1 MVDIV
6 DRLRNFFRGVKCRD
20 RPTLTGQ
27 PEMSIIHG
35 TLFCILNF
43 K

>member
-6 DRLRNFFRGVKCRD
+6 DRLRNFFRGVKCRG

-27 PEMSIIHG
+27 PEMSIVHEI
-35 TLFCILNF
+35 LFCILKF